1 MSDAIRVHTLAKQ
14 FRRYPADRP
23 RTFKGVLTRGLRSLK
38 APERFWAL
46 RDVSFSVESG
56 HMLGVIGGNGA
67 GKSTLLRLIGGVGR
81 PDRGTITVNGRI
93 GALLDLGVG
102 FHPELSGRD
111 NVFISGVIAGLTRRQ
126 VAQCFESIVD
136 FAELRPFIE
145 SPLRTYSTGMQMRLA
160 FAIAVH
166 TSPDVLL
173 IDEVL
178 AVGDVSFQSKCLE
191 RIAQFKA
198 EGCAI
203 VLISHDTSLV
213 RDLCDEA
220 LWLRAGRVAAHGSP
234 EMVVERYLDE
244 QSTETRRRTPSDGP
258 VVKTRW
264 GTELRINDNR
274 FGSQEMEIIDV
285 RFFDRRGQPMTAL
298 HTGAALRVDIEY
310 QAPRPIQGPIFGVT
324 ISCED
329 GSICCDTSTV
339 ADGLSLETVQGGGHI
354 SLCIERLDLAGG
366 QYFIDVGVYEAGW
379 SHAYDYH
386 WHAYPLQ
393 IHAQGSQQGI
403 LQPPYRWIVGEC
415 QASEGDRPERW
426 MNEVC
431 PNGRSVSCSPHPS

>member
-1 MSDAIRVHTLAKQ
+1 MSDAIRVNGLAKQ

-23 RTFKGVLTRGLRSLK
+23 HTFKEVLTRGLRGLK
-38 APERFWAL
+38 PLEQFWAL
-46 RDVSFSVESG
+46 HDVSFSVAAG
-56 HMLGVIGGNGA
+56 RMLGIIGGNGA

-81 PDRGTITVNGRI
+81 PDRGSIQVRGRI
-93 GALLDLGVG
+93 GALLDLGIG

-111 NVFISGVIAGLTRRQ
+111 NVFISGVIAGLTRRAVMQ
-126 VAQCFESIVD
+126 RFESIVA
-136 FAELRPFIE
+136 FAELQQFID

-166 TSPDVLL
+166 TTPEVLL

-178 AVGDVSFQSKCLE
+178 AVGDASFQRKCLE

-234 EMVVERYLDE
+234 EMVIEQYLDE
-244 QSTETRRRTPSDGP
+244 QGAETRRRTPTDGP
-258 VVKTRW
+258 IVMTRG

-274 FGSQEMEIIDV
+274 FGSLEMEIIDV
-285 RFFDRRGQPMTAL
+285 RVLDRQGRPLTEL
-298 HTGAALRVDIEY
+298 HNGAALQVDIEY
-310 QAPRPIQGPIFGVT
+310 RAPRTMRAPIFGVT
-324 ISCED
+324 ISRED
-329 GSICCDTSTV
+329 GFICCDTSTV
-339 ADGLSLETVQGGGHI
+339 ANGLSLKDLQGVGQI

-366 QYFIDVGVYEAGW
+366 QYYVDVGVYEADW
-379 SHAYDYH
+379 TYAYDYH
-386 WHAYPLQ
+386 WHVYPLQ
-393 IHAQGSQQGI
+393 VHAQEGHQGI
-403 LQPPYRWIVGEC
+403 LQPPARWIVGEARISAGC
-415 QASEGDRPERW
+415 GPERRLD
-426 MNEVC
+426 EVSLR
-431 PNGRSVSCSPHPS
+431 GGMV